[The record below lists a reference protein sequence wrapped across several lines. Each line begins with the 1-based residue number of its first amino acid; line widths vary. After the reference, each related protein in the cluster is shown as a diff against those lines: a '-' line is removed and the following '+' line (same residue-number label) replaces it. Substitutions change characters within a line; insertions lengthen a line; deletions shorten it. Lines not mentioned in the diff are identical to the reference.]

1 MSVRQFIQSTGR
13 LDCSAHSPDRLLMLR
28 SRSGWFKY
36 EARCAA
42 LLMNKGVTCVGAVGL
57 FVLQNMVKKACS
69 LVWCPLDFL
78 VWCLRFGLLS
88 LVLTQQRL
96 THSAGGAAL

>member
-1 MSVRQFIQSTGR
+1 
-13 LDCSAHSPDRLLMLR
+13 MLR

-69 LVWCPLDFL
+69 LVYGVP
-78 VWCLRFGLLS
+78 
-88 LVLTQQRL
+88 
-96 THSAGGAAL
+96 